1 MVFNSSITLNYFNGR
16 ELKTKY
22 KAKYNIMRTVKKI
35 NRRKT
40 LCETTTN
47 EKEAMNLKESTEGY
61 RRGSGGGKGKEK

>member
-1 MVFNSSITLNYFNGR
+1 
-16 ELKTKY
+16 
-22 KAKYNIMRTVKKI
+22 MRTVKKI

-61 RRGSGGGKGKEK
+61 MRGSGGGKGKEK